1 MKLDRTYLTETMR
14 RLIETPSP
22 VGYYE
27 KMKPLVEETERDGS
41 QKRALRAGLDHLPSP
56 GA

>member
-1 MKLDRTYLTETMR
+1 MGIDTAFLIETMQ

-27 KMKPLVEETERDGS
+27 KIKPLIEEIS
-41 QKRALRAGLDHLPSP
+41 A
-56 GA
+56 